1 MPALVDG
8 LWLNQYVSPQLLKEF
23 KNYKADFMSTLKPA
37 PTSAV
42 SADGIRMHKLVNNV
56 ELLVNNSDDFS
67 AAKMDGKKVIIPWD
81 KLDTTPTKVDDAEV
95 RSLPF
100 DKRAAVRVKHTESFQ
115 IGSRNYVMQ
124 KLAPAADSVTT
135 PILRTTGEDDGTGRK
150 RLTYADLIN
159 FYAKVIALNLPM
171 EDEWYMV
178 LCAEHSQ
185 DLILDR
191 AATNN
196 NRDIVIDTKT
206 GKLVR
211 FYKIKLY
218 ENNYNPKYASDGTL
232 KAIGAVAAGTD
243 KNASIFY
250 YAPNT
255 VWHVNKVKILYKP
268 ETTDTTSADPESEF
282 RTQTYALC
290 EKIQEHGFGAI
301 VSGNVA

>member
-1 MPALVDG
+1 MPAEVNG

-23 KNYKADFMSTLKPA
+23 KNYKDDFMSTLKPA
-37 PTSAV
+37 PLAAV

-56 ELLVNNSDDFS
+56 EFLVNNADPFIAES
-67 AAKMDGKKVIIPWD
+67 MTGKKVIIPWD

-115 IGSRNYVMQ
+115 LGSRNYVLQ
-124 KLAPAADSVTT
+124 KLAPSANTDST
-135 PILRTTGEDDGTGRK
+135 PVLRTTGADDGTGRK
-150 RLTYADLIN
+150 RLTYADLIR
-159 FYAKVIALNLPM
+159 FYAAVIALNLSK
-171 EDEWYMV
+171 ENEWFMV

-191 AATNN
+191 ASTNN

-206 GKLVR
+206 GKLIR

-218 ENNYNPKYASDGTL
+218 ENNYNPKYAANGTL
-232 KAIGAVAAGTD
+232 KAIGAAAVATD

-250 YAPNT
+250 YAANT

-268 ETTDTTSADPESEF
+268 ETEDTTSADPESEF

-290 EKIQEHGFGAI
+290 EKTQEHGFGAI
-301 VSGNVA
+301 VSGNV

>member
-23 KNYKADFMSTLKPA
+23 KNYKADFMATLKPA
-37 PTSAV
+37 PLAAI

-56 ELLVNNSDDFS
+56 ELLINNADPFVAS
-67 AAKMDGKKVIIPWD
+67 KMDGKKVIIGWD
-81 KLDTTPTKVDDAEV
+81 KLDTTPTSVDDAEA

-100 DKRAAVRVKHTESFQ
+100 DKRSAVRMKHTESFQ
-115 IGSRNYVMQ
+115 LGSRNYVMQ
-124 KLAPAADSVTT
+124 KLAPAANSATT
-135 PILRTTGEDDGTGRK
+135 PVLRTTGADDGTGRL
-150 RLTYADLIN
+150 RLTYADLIK
-159 FYAKVIALNLPM
+159 FHAAVKALNLPNAN
-171 EDEWYMV
+171 ELFLI

-191 AATNN
+191 ASTQN
-196 NRDIVIDTKT
+196 NRDIVIDTTT
-206 GKLVR
+206 GKLKR
-211 FYKIKLY
+211 FYEIKLF
-218 ENNYNPKYASDGTL
+218 ENNYNPKYAANGTL
-232 KAIGAVAAGTD
+232 KALGAVAAADD

-268 ETTDTTSADPESEF
+268 ETTDTMSADPTSEF

-290 EKIQEHGFGAI
+290 EKTQEHGFGAI